1 MQKINFGS
9 LSRFLIVMRH
19 RQSFA
24 LAALALSVVLLTCVV
39 PRVMACFTPAAAA
52 TPVIAAAPGTFRPTD
67 GQWAG
72 FNIVPVQLLTFRSE
86 EDTDGKIANND
97 DTTTP
102 AFSPYSGRVTRIF
115 AKAGDTVTKGDPLL
129 VVEASEFVQGQN
141 DLVAATAAATTA
153 RAQFKLAETAEQRQ
167 KALFEAKGGA
177 LKDWQQSQ
185 VDLANAQGALRTA
198 DVALS
203 AARNRL
209 RILGKSDRE
218 ITALE
223 NGADGRRMGLEA
235 VVPSPITGTVI
246 QRQVGVGQY
255 INAGSGGNPIF
266 SIGDLSTVWLVANVR
281 EAEAANVKIGQSV
294 EVRVLAYP
302 RRVFRAKLTF
312 VAPAID
318 PTIRRLPVRAEVENI
333 DGALKPEMFARFR
346 ILTGNEDSALAVPE
360 TAVIR
365 QDDIAQV
372 WVANPA
378 EKTVALRQIH
388 TGPASEGMVAV
399 RDGLMPGESVVT
411 SGALFIDHAAT
422 NE

>member
-1 MQKINFGS
+1 MPKFVGS
-9 LSRFLIVMRH
+9 AGPLTLSRRKQFIALGIAATVAVM
-19 RQSFA
+19 A
-24 LAALALSVVLLTCVV
+24 MVVV
-39 PRVMACFTPAAAA
+39 PRVVGHFAEAPTESAP
-52 TPVIAAAPGTFRPTD
+52 PPAPGTFRVTAT
-67 GQWAG
+67 QWAALK
-72 FNIVPVQLLTFRSE
+72 VEPVQILTFRSE

-153 RAQFKLAETAEQRQ
+153 RAQFKLAETVEQRQ

-218 ITALE
+218 ITTLE